1 MVSLDVMNTI
11 NSIET
16 FANQIEDDCSHSYT
30 HISNFEGVFDKVINK
45 GDTVDVTKGVL
56 ITCSHGEPIE
66 FKYKILDP
74 SNNEKQEI
82 DTSIIGDWTVI
93 YTTGHNDATA
103 TITVKD
109 NDTDKT
115 ANLISEYN
123 LSLDE
128 FNENDND
135 DYNNDYDRVLNN
147 VEIVEKYLDNHN
159 TYNYSVDTTE

>member
-66 FKYKILDP
+66 FEYKILDP
-74 SNNEKQEI
+74 NNNEKQEI
-82 DTSIIGDWTVI
+82 DTSIIGD
-93 YTTGHNDATA
+93 
-103 TITVKD
+103 
-109 NDTDKT
+109 
-115 ANLISEYN
+115 
-123 LSLDE
+123 
-128 FNENDND
+128 
-135 DYNNDYDRVLNN
+135 
-147 VEIVEKYLDNHN
+147 
-159 TYNYSVDTTE
+159 